1 MNKWTNEK
9 NKKINKNKIKFCDF
23 KTPTWAPFS
32 PGGPSLPGWPCKTKQ
47 RHHNMVKTCKTIELS
62 ECFDLMC
69 VTELRDATVYDVE
82 ATSQKRTPA
91 FLSEFILRSISSFCV
106 VLQTHGKPTK
116 ELLFQSK
123 AEL

>member
-1 MNKWTNEK
+1 
-9 NKKINKNKIKFCDF
+9 
-23 KTPTWAPFS
+23 
-32 PGGPSLPGWPCKTKQ
+32 
-47 RHHNMVKTCKTIELS
+47 MVKTCKTIELS
-62 ECFDLMC
+62 ECCDLMC

-123 AEL
+123 DEL